1 MKKLLAIIPAI
12 FVFGAPA
19 HSLDQAGW
27 ECRQSFDVAQA
38 GPARVSVPIDTLGR
52 ARADLRDLRIIGPD
66 GAELPYAMLA
76 LPDARAAYRVSQTVA
91 PRAFGAALDG
101 TTTVV
106 TIETGADKPLES
118 IELNIPDAKDYM
130 KPARVEV
137 STDRKNWTTVAG
149 GQPLFRRNQG
159 GRYDAVAQNT
169 LPLGGRAAAFVRVTI
184 YDQGNEPIAVA
195 GAKLRVVDEVAA
207 RDTVPDEK
215 VAATI
220 SNVKQLPDET
230 VLTVDL
236 GAANLRLTSLN
247 LAVGDSLFA
256 RSVTIALLAA
266 DGANKASDA
275 TANEK
280 TLARNRPV
288 YSRTSIGGIETSGRT
303 TVALDGAPVPSRTI
317 LVRIAN
323 GDSPALDIRGVSATR
338 RPVHLAFN
346 PVVAGR
352 HTFLSG
358 NPQAAA
364 PRYDIA
370 LLSKELARLSL
381 TEIVADTLVT
391 TPDYRAPAAPGEP
404 PGQVTKRVL
413 FWIALAVA
421 VGALLFVIGKLLPKN
436 D

>member
-1 MKKLLAIIPAI
+1 MKKLLALIPAL
-12 FVFGAPA
+12 FVFGATA
-19 HSLDQAGW
+19 HGLNQADW

-52 ARADLRDLRIIGPD
+52 ARADLRDLRIVGPD

-101 TTTVV
+101 AATVV
-106 TIETGADKPLES
+106 TIETGVDKPLES
-118 IELNIPDAKDYM
+118 IELSIPDAKDYM

-137 STDRKNWTTVAG
+137 SPDRKNWTTVAG
-149 GQPLFRRNQG
+149 GQPLFRRNQA

-184 YDQGNEPIAVA
+184 YDQGHEPIAVA

-207 RDTVPDEK
+207 RDTVPDEE
-215 VAATI
+215 VATTI
-220 SNVKQLPDET
+220 TNVKQLADET

-236 GAANLRLTSLN
+236 GAANLRLTSLS

-256 RSVTIALLAA
+256 RSVTVTLPAA
-266 DGANKASDA
+266 GDD
-275 TANEK
+275 TADREN

-303 TVALDGAPVPSRTI
+303 TVALDGASVPSRTI

-323 GDSPALDIRGVSATR
+323 GDSPPLDIRGVAATR
-338 RPVHLAFN
+338 RPAHLAFN
-346 PVVAGR
+346 PSVAGR

-370 LLSKELARLSL
+370 MLSRELARLPL
-381 TEIVADTLVT
+381 TEIAAGTLVA
-391 TPDYRAPAAPGEP
+391 TPDYRAPAAPAEP
-404 PGQVTKRVL
+404 SQITTRIL
-413 FWIALAVA
+413 FWVALAVT
-421 VGALLFVIGKLLPKN
+421 VGVLLYVIGRLLPKT
-436 D
+436 DK

>member
-1 MKKLLAIIPAI
+1 MKKLLALIPAI
-12 FVFGAPA
+12 FVFGATA
-19 HSLDQAGW
+19 HCLNQSDW

-52 ARADLRDLRIIGPD
+52 AQADLRDLRIVGPD

-106 TIETGADKPLES
+106 TIETGADKPIES
-118 IELNIPDAKDYM
+118 IELSIPDAKDYM

-137 STDRKNWTTVAG
+137 STDRKNWTTIAG
-149 GQPLFRRNQG
+149 GQPLFRRNQS

-169 LPLGGRAAAFVRVTI
+169 LPLGGRTEPFVRVTI
-184 YDQGNEPIAVA
+184 YDQGHEPIAVA
-195 GAKLRVVDEVAA
+195 GAKLKVVDEVAA
-207 RDTVPDEK
+207 RGTVPDEN

-220 SNVKQLPDET
+220 TNVKQLADET

-236 GAANLRLTSLN
+236 GAANLRLTSLS

-256 RSVTIALLAA
+256 RSVTVTLPAA
-266 DGANKASDA
+266 GDDTTERES
-275 TANEK
+275 

-288 YSRTSIGGIETSGRT
+288 YSRTSIGGIETSGKT
-303 TVALDGAPVPSRTI
+303 TVALGGAPVPSRTI

-323 GDSPALDIRGVSATR
+323 GDSPPLDIRGVVATR
-338 RPVHLAFN
+338 RPAHLAFN
-346 PVVAGR
+346 PSVAGR

-370 LLSKELARLSL
+370 MLSRELARLPL
-381 TEIVADTLVT
+381 TEIAADTLAVA
-391 TPDYRAPAAPGEP
+391 PDYRAPAAPS
-404 PGQVTKRVL
+404 GQVTTRVL
-413 FWIALAVA
+413 FWIALAVT
-421 VGALLFVIGKLLPKN
+421 VGVLLYVIGRLLPKT
-436 D
+436 DK